1 MEARVLT
8 AVYKNCIG
16 KSTRMFLNV
25 FKVLGKVAEYTSKWR
40 NLTSSTFQKLDMGI
54 CDPLR

>member
-1 MEARVLT
+1 LT

-25 FKVLGKVAEYTSKWR
+25 FEVLGKVAEYTSKWR